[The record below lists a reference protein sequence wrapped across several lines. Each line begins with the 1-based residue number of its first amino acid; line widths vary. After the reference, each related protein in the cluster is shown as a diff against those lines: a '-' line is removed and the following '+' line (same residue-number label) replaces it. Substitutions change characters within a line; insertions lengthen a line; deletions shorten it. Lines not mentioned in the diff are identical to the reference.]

1 MSLKDKAKSMNAGK
15 GIEFMADRTKGNAE
29 DLQGKTVTIRDYA
42 FITGTDGEY
51 VVFIIDEDPEAFYFG
66 GKVLTD
72 NMKEF
77 TEEEHAEIIRD
88 GLPTKFDVRKS
99 KNKRNYTSV
108 EFFPEA

>member
-29 DLQGKTVTIRDYA
+29 ELHGKTVTIRDYA

-66 GKVLTD
+66 GQVLTD
-72 NMKEF
+72 NMKGFSED
-77 TEEEHAEIIRD
+77 EHSEIIRD

-99 KNKRNYTSV
+99 KNKRNYTTV
-108 EFFPEA
+108 EFYPEA